1 VRQITAAFSVPH
13 FYWSSTGNGQRET
26 GNDKKMARNVE
37 IKAHIE
43 SINSI
48 FPKAAALADK
58 GPVEILQ
65 DDTFFSCPNGRL
77 KLRAF
82 SSEKGE
88 LIFYRRS
95 DQSGPKESF
104 YVISPTTSPDTL
116 REVLS
121 LAYGQAGR
129 VRKSRTLFL
138 AGRTRIHLDRVEG
151 LGEFLELEVVLTDGE
166 SVETGEAVARELME
180 KLGIQPDQLI
190 DVPYV
195 DLLARKTS

>member
-1 VRQITAAFSVPH
+1 
-13 FYWSSTGNGQRET
+13 
-26 GNDKKMARNVE
+26 MARNVE
-37 IKAHIE
+37 IKAYIE
-43 SINSI
+43 SIHSI

-58 GPVEILQ
+58 GPIEILQ

-95 DQSGPKESF
+95 DQSGPRESF

-116 REVLS
+116 RDALS

-129 VRKSRTLFL
+129 VRKNRTLFL

-151 LGEFLELEVVLTDGE
+151 LGEFLELEVVLTDSE
-166 SVETGEAVARELME
+166 SVETGEAVALDLMA
-180 KLGIQPDQLI
+180 KLGIQPSQLI

-195 DLLARKTS
+195 DLLALKTI